1 MDITVLLL
9 LSSFAVAIYLYS
21 LLFFFLMIRRPPRST
36 RTDTL
41 FPYTTLFRSKHG
53 NAQLVEF
60 ALQRGKILRL
70 IGAAGGIRL
79 GIEIEHQRPFRIAF
93 KREGLPIHTFQRGV
107 WNPLAFTHHLQL
119 PHIVPQWPAIVG
131 QRFAAPPHSL
141 QADRPNFGSRRR
153 APPEGGWPRRVPEH
167 RGLPAA
173 TQPNSG

>member
-79 GIEIEHQRPFRIAF
+79 GIEIEHQRPFRIAC

-107 WNPLAFTHHLQL
+107 WNPLAFTHPPQL
-119 PHIVPQWPAIVG
+119 AHIVPPWPAIVDK
-131 QRFAAPPHSL
+131 RFYAPPHNC
-141 QADRPNFGSRRR
+141 QAQRPNYGTTSRHPQ
-153 APPEGGWPRRVPEH
+153 AGGWTRRF
-167 RGLPAA
+167 
-173 TQPNSG
+173 T

>member
-1 MDITVLLL
+1 MLV
-9 LSSFAVAIYLYS
+9 
-21 LLFFFLMIRRPPRST
+21 FFFKQKTAYEMRISDWRS
-36 RTDTL
+36 DVCSSDL
-41 FPYTTLFRSKHG
+41 
-53 NAQLVEF
+53 
-60 ALQRGKILRL
+60 ILRL